1 MTPAEVDG
9 VIEHFHQ
16 DFLRWREATF
26 AERAELMKAA
36 ARILHG
42 NKEEYVRLMA
52 EEMSKPLAGGRAEAE
67 NRAWAC
73 DFCADN
79 AEGFLASEPVETDA
93 SHSFIAY
100 EPLGMVLAVMPWNFP
115 F

>member
-9 VIEHFHQ
+9 VIEHLHQ

-42 NKEEYVRLMA
+42 NKEGYVRLMA
-52 EEMSKPLAGGRAEAE
+52 EEMGKPLAGGRAEAE
-67 NRAWAC
+67 KRAWAC
-73 DFCADN
+73 DYCADN

-100 EPLGMVLAVMPWNFP
+100 EPLGMMLAVMPWNFP